1 MFTKGIKKRNIH
13 HAGLFAISSNTTVLY
28 IGMIDVQPGFPALVN
43 IFQNETIINSPRAPK
58 IIGNRARKVSKP
70 SGQAVVC
77 PFTLHTAAP
86 TFNAGENA
94 EYVFAKIY
102 VDMSIR

>member
-1 MFTKGIKKRNIH
+1 MFTKGMRERITH

-28 IGMIDVQPGFPALVN
+28 IGMIDAQPGFPALVN
-43 IFQNETIINSPRAPK
+43 IFQSETIISRLPAII
-58 IIGNRARKVSKP
+58 IIGNNVKKATRP
-70 SGQAVVC
+70 SGHAVVC
-77 PFTLHTAAP
+77 PLTLHTAAP
-86 TFNAGENA
+86 TFTAGENA